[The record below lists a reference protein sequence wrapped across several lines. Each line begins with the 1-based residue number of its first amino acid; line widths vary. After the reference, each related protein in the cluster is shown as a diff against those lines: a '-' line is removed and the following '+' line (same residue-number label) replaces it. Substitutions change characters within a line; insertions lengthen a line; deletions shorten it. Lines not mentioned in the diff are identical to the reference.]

1 MSRMRILLTATVLAA
16 LAVIAPAAAQAAPPP
31 RDAVVVSYE
40 HWTWTG

>member
-16 LAVIAPAAAQAAPPP
+16 VALIVPAAAQAAPPTSEP
-31 RDAVVVSYE
+31 VVFSYE